1 MIFQSFEM
9 RCRRCC
15 GCLVIR
21 FAGPPLHSGFPRG
34 PQPIACLCAV
44 TKAQQ
49 PLEILKLSAHG
60 CLSGHRPMIRASGR
74 ARSVVAA
81 IIPAPIPAGTPA
93 STDQDFFFVVVF
105 ATRLL
110 HQLGEMKQSPSKLKN
125 LITRFLHR
133 NKLSESLSV
142 LKFTDG
148 NPCRLNMLR

>member
-9 RCRRCC
+9 RCRRCLRLPC
-15 GCLVIR
+15 DTIRWASPPFRVSSGTPTHSLLV
-21 FAGPPLHSGFPRG
+21 
-34 PQPIACLCAV
+34 CAV

-93 STDQDFFFVVVF
+93 STDQDFFFFVVVVF

-110 HQLGEMKQSPSKLKN
+110 HQLGEMKQSPSKLSHVFSIAIN
-125 LITRFLHR
+125 YQ
-133 NKLSESLSV
+133 S
-142 LKFTDG
+142 
-148 NPCRLNMLR
+148 PCLF

>member
-1 MIFQSFEM
+1 MPTMLRLPCDTIRWASPPFRVSS
-9 RCRRCC
+9 
-15 GCLVIR
+15 GTPTHSLLV
-21 FAGPPLHSGFPRG
+21 
-34 PQPIACLCAV
+34 CAV

>member
-1 MIFQSFEM
+1 M
-9 RCRRCC
+9 
-15 GCLVIR
+15 IR

-93 STDQDFFFVVVF
+93 STDQDFFFCCCCF
-105 ATRLL
+105 CY
-110 HQLGEMKQSPSKLKN
+110 SPTPSIGRDEAISQQT
-125 LITRFLHR
+125 ITRFLHR